1 MRRRQSPPENA
12 LVSDA
17 PTLAMSDDDC
27 VRKLAMQGRHEA
39 GRNCRA
45 DQPLGDSH
53 RTNLTNFAAAR
64 LERHSRSSKP

>member
-27 VRKLAMQGRHEA
+27 VRKLAMLIEHWDDTKLDEIA
-39 GRNCRA
+39 A
-45 DQPLGDSH
+45 LISLLAIPIE
-53 RTNLTNFAAAR
+53 LT
-64 LERHSRSSKP
+64 